1 MTRPEWVASIDPSTI
16 LHMSQTNTVLAPKFL
31 DSFKSGG
38 MGPLMSNIPDDTPYT
53 YRHTTSM
60 GTTLPGIRAIAEA
73 PATAEWAE
81 HCDIST
87 NVVFMR
93 PPFTYKGKNEQVMT
107 RILEATDPDSLKK
120 TMEDLVEH
128 QLWAGGE
135 PPLSHSVDDKSQDQ
149 SMEIDLFLNEAGDP
163 CGLELTVYDN
173 EGYYRYGR
181 RGEYLLVEGT
191 IYKNRL
197 GKDTCSAQDT
207 RYRLSATAR
216 STELWGMVPGR
227 ELLGN
232 TSKLLAPR
240 PPVQTE
246 SQ

>member
-1 MTRPEWVASIDPSTI
+1 
-16 LHMSQTNTVLAPKFL
+16 MSQSNTVLAPKFL

-38 MGPLMSNIPDDTPYT
+38 IGPSSSSILDTYSCT
-53 YRHTTSM
+53 YWHPTLTVTTSK
-60 GTTLPGIRAIAEA
+60 GTSAVATARE
-73 PATAEWAE
+73 TAEWAE

-93 PPFTYKGKNEQVMT
+93 PPFTYKGENEQVMT

-128 QLWAGGE
+128 QPWAGRE

-197 GKDTCSAQDT
+197 GKDTSSPQDT
-207 RYRLSATAR
+207 RYRLSAAA
-216 STELWGMVPGR
+216 SQAVLWGRVPGR
-227 ELLGN
+227 ELLGG
-232 TSKLLAPR
+232 TSKA
-240 PPVQTE
+240 TCA
-246 SQ
+246 